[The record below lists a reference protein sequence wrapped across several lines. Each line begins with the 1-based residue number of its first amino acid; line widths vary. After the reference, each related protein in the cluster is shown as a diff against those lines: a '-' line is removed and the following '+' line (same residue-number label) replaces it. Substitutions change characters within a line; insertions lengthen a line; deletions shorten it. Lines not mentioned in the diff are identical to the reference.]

1 MRKFISR
8 IILFLILM
16 GIVYAITAFGFSR
29 LEQRAKGENGRL
41 IYIHDQLAA
50 DSIIMGSSRAL
61 HHYNPVL
68 LGNYYNV
75 GEDRMG
81 ILFNYGRLLLLKQRH
96 MPKMIIYDVEPDYDL
111 LSDDNSAYLAS
122 LRPYYHRQGISEL
135 FSDVDSTEP
144 IKMLFPFYTYNGR
157 LMKLL
162 ADCQHPSM
170 TYDKGYSPYEGC
182 EEIIPEKLPQ
192 DKHDPLKYQYLQK
205 LIDLCK
211 QTHTRLVFTASPQ
224 LSYRSDSVY
233 HVFKKICREEKIP
246 FLNHFCDSQYTRH
259 LAHFHNANHLNR
271 EGADMYS
278 KEIREEIN
286 NKRDYE
292 TLFKRKHIINQ

>member
-8 IILFLILM
+8 IVLFLVLT

-29 LEQRAKGENGRL
+29 LEQCAKGENGRL
-41 IYIHDQLAA
+41 IYIHDQLVA

-61 HHYNPVL
+61 HHYDPAL

-81 ILFNYGRLLLLKQRH
+81 ILFNYARLQLLKQRH

-111 LSDDNSAYLAS
+111 LADDNSAYLAS
-122 LRPYYHRQGISEL
+122 LRPYYHRLGIQEI
-135 FSDVDSTEP
+135 FWDVDSTER
-144 IKMLFPFYTYNGR
+144 IKMLFPFYPYNGR

-162 ADCQHPSM
+162 ADCQHPNM
-170 TYDKGYSPYEGC
+170 NYNRGYSPYEGC

-192 DKHDPLKYQYLQK
+192 DKHDPLKYRYLHK

-211 QTHTRLVFTASPQ
+211 QNHTRLIFTASPQ
-224 LSYRSDSVY
+224 LSYKSDSVY
-233 HVFKKICREEKIP
+233 HAFKTICREEKIP
-246 FLNHFCDSQYTRH
+246 FLNHFCDSRYTRH
-259 LAHFHNANHLNR
+259 QEFFHNANHLNQ
-271 EGADMYS
+271 EGASIYS
-278 KEIREEIN
+278 KEIRKEIN
-286 NKRDYE
+286 NKRDNA
-292 TLFKRKHIINQ
+292 TL